1 MDVSFKIQTKSGL
14 GKNKVRHMCDIE
26 NSEHFGELSL
36 IFGGKRTA
44 TVTTRE
50 SCFALVVKK

>member
-1 MDVSFKIQTKSGL
+1 
-14 GKNKVRHMCDIE
+14 MCDIE

-50 SCFALVVKK
+50 SCFALVVKKKAFNLFMKEPMF